1 MSNKRKGLIFEVDI
15 TGFTHEA
22 RGVAHHEDKAVFV
35 DGALPSERVKVLL
48 TKPHRRFDEA
58 EVIEVIT
65 PSPDRVEARCAHF
78 GVCGGCSLQHMRDS
92 AQIDSKQG
100 VLLDNLRQL
109 GKVEAKSLLSA
120 LRGPLWAYRR
130 RGRLGVKWV
139 PKKNRVLV
147 GFRER
152 GTPYLAD
159 LRRCE
164 VLDPSV
170 GERLEEL
177 GALIG
182 GMEARATIPQIE
194 VAVGDA
200 ATALVFRHMEPLGE
214 DDQACLVDYAK
225 RTGLH
230 IFLQPQG
237 PDSVHRLWPQEGEL
251 FYVLPAHEVRIDFLP
266 VDFTQVNGELNRDM
280 VDLALNLLD
289 IQPNERVLDL
299 FAGLGNFTLPMA
311 RRAAEVVGVEGDAAM
326 VRRGEESALRNGIT
340 NTRHY
345 VGNLFE
351 PDAKQAWMQ
360 EGLQG
365 GFDKILLDPPRAGAM
380 EIMPFLAKMK
390 PKRIVYVSCNP
401 ATLAR
406 DAGILVNEHGYN
418 LVSAG
423 VMDMFPHTAHVE
435 SIAVF
440 EPKKR
445 G

>member
-1 MSNKRKGLIFEVDI
+1 MSSKRKGLVFDTEI

-22 RGVAHHEDKAVFV
+22 RGVAHHEDKVVFV
-35 DGALPSERVKVLL
+35 DGALLGEQVKVRL

-58 EVIEVIT
+58 EVLEVIR
-65 PSPDRVEARCAHF
+65 PSSVRVEPRCAHF

-92 AQIDSKQG
+92 AQIEAKQG
-100 VLLDNLRQL
+100 ILLENLRQI
-109 GKVEAKSLLSA
+109 GKVEAESLLPA

-130 RGRLGVKWV
+130 RARLGVKWV

-164 VLDPSV
+164 VLDASV
-170 GERLEEL
+170 GERLQEL
-177 GALIG
+177 GELIA

-200 ATALVFRHMEPLGE
+200 CTALVFRHMEALSE
-214 DDQACLVDYAK
+214 SDRTILLDYAK
-225 RTGLH
+225 SSGLH
-230 IFLQPQG
+230 LFLQPEG
-237 PDSVHRLWPQEGEL
+237 PASIHRLWPETGEL
-251 FYVLPAHEVRIDFLP
+251 YYALPEHQVRIDFQP
-266 VDFTQVNGELNRDM
+266 VDFTQVNGELNRSM
-280 VDLALNLLD
+280 VNLALELLD
-289 IQPNERVLDL
+289 PQKDERVLDL
-299 FAGLGNFTLPMA
+299 FAGLGNFTLPLA
-311 RRAAEVVGVEGDAAM
+311 RRALEVVGVEGDEAM
-326 VRRGEESALRNGIT
+326 VQRGEESARRNGID
-340 NTRHY
+340 NTRHF

-351 PDAKQAWMQ
+351 PQAQQAWLH
-360 EGLQG
+360 EKY
-365 GFDKILLDPPRAGAM
+365 DKILLDPPRAGAM
-380 EIMPFLAKMK
+380 EIMPYLAKMK

-406 DAGILVNEHGYN
+406 DAGILVNELGFR
-418 LVSAG
+418 LCSAG

-445 G
+445 A

>member
-1 MSNKRKGLIFEVDI
+1 MSSKRKGLIFEVDI

-22 RGVAHHEDKAVFV
+22 RGVAHHEEKAVFV
-35 DGALPSERVKVLL
+35 DGALPGERVKVRL

-65 PSPDRVEARCAHF
+65 ASKDRVEAQCAHF

-92 AQIDSKQG
+92 AQIDAKQG

-109 GKVEAKSLLSA
+109 GKVEAESLLPA
-120 LRGPLWAYRR
+120 LCGPLWGYRR
-130 RGRLGVKWV
+130 RARLGVKWV

-152 GTPYLAD
+152 GSPYLAD
-159 LRRCE
+159 LRRCD

-177 GALIG
+177 GALIA
-182 GMEARATIPQIE
+182 GMDARSLIPQIE

-200 ATALVFRHMEPLGE
+200 ATALVFRHMEALS
-214 DDQACLVDYAK
+214 DSDQAALIAYAQS
-225 RTGLH
+225 TGLH
-230 IFLQPQG
+230 VFLQSQG
-237 PDSVHRLWPQEGEL
+237 PDSVRRLWPEEGEL
-251 FYVLPAHEVRIDFLP
+251 FYVLPEHQVRIDFLP
-266 VDFTQVNGELNRDM
+266 VDFTQVNGLLNRDM

-289 IQPNERVLDL
+289 IQSNERVLDL

-311 RRAAEVVGVEGDAAM
+311 RRAAEVVGVEGDAPM
-326 VRRGEESALRNGIT
+326 VQRGRESAERNGIL
-340 NTRHY
+340 NTRHF

-351 PDAKQAWMQ
+351 PDPKQEWMQ
-360 EGLQG
+360 QKY
-365 GFDKILLDPPRAGAM
+365 DKILLDPPRAGAM

-406 DAGILVNEHGYN
+406 DAGILVNEQRYR

-423 VMDMFPHTAHVE
+423 VMDMFPHTSHVE

-440 EPKKR
+440 EPK
-445 G
+445 

>member
-22 RGVAHHEDKAVFV
+22 RGVAHHEEKAVFV
-35 DGALPSERVKVLL
+35 DGALPGERVKVRL

-65 PSPDRVEARCAHF
+65 PSADRVEAKCAHF

-109 GKVEAKSLLSA
+109 GKVEAESLLPA

-182 GMEARATIPQIE
+182 GMDARSLIPQIE
-194 VAVGDA
+194 VAVGDE
-200 ATALVFRHMEPLGE
+200 ATALVFRHMEALSE
-214 DDQACLVDYAK
+214 ADRERLVDYAK
-225 RTGLH
+225 LTGLH
-230 IFLQPQG
+230 IFLQSQG
-237 PDSVHRLWPQEGEL
+237 PDSVCRLWPEQGEL
-251 FYVLPAHEVRIDFLP
+251 FYALPAHDVRIDFLP
-266 VDFTQVNGELNRDM
+266 VDFTQVNGLLNRDM

-311 RRAAEVVGVEGDAAM
+311 RRAAEVIGVEGDAPM
-326 VRRGEESALRNGIT
+326 VRRGEESAQRNGIT
-340 NTRHY
+340 NTRHF

-351 PDAKQAWMQ
+351 PDPKQEWMQ
-360 EGLQG
+360 QKY
-365 GFDKILLDPPRAGAM
+365 DKILLDPPRAGAM

-406 DAGILVNEHGYN
+406 DAGILVNEHGYR

-435 SIAVF
+435 SIALF